1 MLSLQLVSFI
11 LCNVDKNNNVSYIV
25 VAMQQCK
32 LHCFCNNNVT
42 LLCSVEFPSSLGSSM
57 TGFLG
62 TNMVPN
68 MVAQFT
74 LTHDVIQRMK
84 EK

>member
-1 MLSLQLVSFI
+1 MLSLQLVSII
-11 LCNVDKNNNVSYIV
+11 LCNVDKNNNATYIV

-32 LHCFCNNNVT
+32 LHRFCNNNVT
-42 LLCSVEFPSSLGSSM
+42 LLCSGLGSSM

-62 TNMVPN
+62 TNMVPI
-68 MVAQFT
+68 MAAQST
-74 LTHDVIQRMK
+74 LTHNVIQRMK

>member
-1 MLSLQLVSFI
+1 MLSLQLVSTI

-32 LHCFCNNNVT
+32 LPCFCNNNVT
-42 LLCSVEFPSSLGSSM
+42 LLCSVEFPSVLGSSM

-62 TNMVPN
+62 TNMVPI
-68 MVAQFT
+68 MAAQST

>member
-1 MLSLQLVSFI
+1 MSII

-42 LLCSVEFPSSLGSSM
+42 LVCSVEFPSGLGSPM

-62 TNMVPN
+62 TNMVPI
-68 MVAQFT
+68 MVAQST

-84 EK
+84 RK